1 MNHPAFRNLRVWQSA
16 LDLAEQVYR
25 ETGSFPSSEKYG
37 ITSQMRRSAVSIV
50 ANIAE
55 GRGRNS
61 TRAFA
66 WFIDVSLGSLRELQA
81 LIELSTRLRFLPEEA
96 GSRLQE
102 RASVLSAQLLNLI
115 RYLRKKLR
123 RTADSRGIEKA
134 ED

>member
-1 MNHPAFRNLRVWQSA
+1 M
-16 LDLAEQVYR
+16 DLAEQVYR